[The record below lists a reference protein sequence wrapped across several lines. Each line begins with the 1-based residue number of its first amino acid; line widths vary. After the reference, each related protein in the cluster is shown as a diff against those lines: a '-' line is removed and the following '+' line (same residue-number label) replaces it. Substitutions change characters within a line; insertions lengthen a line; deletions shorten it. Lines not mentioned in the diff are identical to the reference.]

1 MPTFVYLYVPK
12 VCAVHFQEVYTFSL
26 ERHGT
31 CVSRLRL
38 FLSVQGDIPDNP
50 QTVIL
55 RVMEEMNYQRG
66 EFVFDMVQYFV
77 YQCRDTVN
85 PFADLE
91 ADFANLVGREATSGR
106 RGET

>member
-1 MPTFVYLYVPK
+1 
-12 VCAVHFQEVYTFSL
+12 
-26 ERHGT
+26 
-31 CVSRLRL
+31 
-38 FLSVQGDIPDNP
+38 
-50 QTVIL
+50 
-55 RVMEEMNYQRG
+55 MEEMNYQRG